1 VRSNIVKTITIAG
14 WVLRLGVLLALILG
28 IFFWVG
34 SAADAL
40 IPVHMLIG
48 IIVVLSLW
56 VIGLAQ
62 GFNKGGSF
70 SVAVVTFV
78 VGLALA
84 IVGFFQQQ
92 WLQRLPDS
100 THWIIQVIH
109 LLLGITA
116 IGLGE
121 MIVAGTKRRLKTPAA
136 A

>member
-1 VRSNIVKTITIAG
+1 VKTITIAS

-28 IFFWVG
+28 IFFWTG
-34 SAADAL
+34 NADAL

-56 VIGLAQ
+56 VIGMAQ

-84 IVGFFQQQ
+84 IVGLFQQQ
-92 WLQRLPDS
+92 WLPGS
-100 THWIIQVIH
+100 THWVIQVIH
-109 LLLGITA
+109 LLLGITT

-121 MIVAGTKRRLKTPAA
+121 MIAAGTKRRLKTLVAA
-136 A
+136 